1 MPIRHFH
8 LLITMT
14 VSISAPVVDVLAEF
28 TGGTSSEY
36 SMMIGVGLQKDSD
49 AVFFRYM
56 DDGTPE
62 ALLNRANGK
71 PIQTF
76 KGVRVVEL
84 SIAEAVGS
92 FKATKLN
99 MIIEGTEGTKVLIT
113 SGLTTM
119 WSQAVVTAL
128 SGMMASTQ
136 YDMST
141 VFTLWSKKGDQGLR
155 PCFANIYIDGERISD
170 NKMYEDLRDAR
181 SNRDTKLQER
191 IMRDAIEIIS
201 AEISGVPTEVSVL
214 TELRALPSEVTTEED
229 F

>member
-1 MPIRHFH
+1 
-8 LLITMT
+8 MT
-14 VSISAPVVDVLAEF
+14 VSISAPVVDILAEF

-84 SIAEAVGS
+84 SIAEEVGT

-113 SGLTTM
+113 SGLI
-119 WSQAVVTAL
+119 
-128 SGMMASTQ
+128 
-136 YDMST
+136 
-141 VFTLWSKKGDQGLR
+141 TLWSKKGDQGLR

-181 SNRDTKLQER
+181 SDRDTKLQER

-214 TELRALPSEVTTEED
+214 TELRALPSEVTPEED